1 MPWREH
7 FFRQGSSLPLLSRR
21 KPSGWAKTKN
31 IRKQDLFIIQIYS
44 FMKQVYLSLLL
55 AGLTAA
61 PALGQKTTVNAFPKP
76 LAPVANAGMK
86 APQFHLPSA
95 IDDKKKGITMYA
107 GQRLD
112 QSKHRSWVKWQTGD
126 SFNFTK
132 IYEYIHHDKY
142 NEDQQRGI
150 YMGAYDSSNDTYY
163 AFFNMHYTYGDMP
176 MALAKVDM
184 LTGDTTNVFQ
194 FADLAEPDVEQTAW
208 YNGRYKY
215 AMAYDPVNEVM
226 YALGADYENGD
237 PNLGYTVLYEV
248 NLNAT
253 TLNDLFKKVKDMD
266 GLYWDFCFDTQGNAW
281 FAQKYGGSD
290 GIVKGTNLVKM
301 DGDFNRISEV
311 KMQSEWGED
320 INSIYF
326 STMYF
331 DNSTGDLYYLPCS
344 DYGSTSLYK
353 VNPTTGISQSVAWFN
368 QGNHFTGLYIPYLT
382 ADNGAAPARVSGL
395 DAQADLNGAMKDTI
409 KWVTPSKTWAG
420 DDLANLQSVKI
431 YRKNAGYATT
441 ELTKTADLIANS
453 QLLATVPATEK
464 ETAMSWVD
472 ENPTD
477 GINTYYVLAAND
489 KGNGVIDSIRC
500 YMGIDVPGAVGNIML
515 EKNGTGVNISWDA
528 PEKGANNGYIGTEGL
543 SYKITR
549 LPDSVVVAENVTDTK
564 YTDNTL
570 GEQQSY
576 SYTVQ
581 AVNAKGAGA
590 IATSNPIMAGA
601 ALKTPVSLAFDTQAD
616 ADRWSTNKMNNSIY
630 FSYAGG
636 WSDDYKCMI
645 GYGTSTGTVEG
656 TLISPPLYLEEGK
669 TYRFTTDFQADYFD
683 DAYFDL
689 YVGVGTN
696 SESQDGAT
704 IIASREGEQ
713 YAEQYHREKY
723 EDYFVA
729 PASGTYYYTLRV
741 KTVDKYNIFKL
752 FGLKVDYVAES
763 DMAATSIDGVLEA
776 VAQQANECTVKV
788 RNLGSKDQEN
798 YTVKLLMDNE
808 GKMVEVG
815 SGTGTELLKT
825 GETADVKVS
834 FNPPYD
840 GVWDFYGV
848 VVANGD
854 EVRTND
860 TTAVKTLK
868 VLEAGSQGWTNIVTT
883 GHKED
888 LSSFGLFWNDSENE
902 YSQSVYYPEEIKTIK
917 GGVIKRIGWMYDGAD
932 NLTDRSDPVD
942 VKIYLA
948 HTDKKSFAGEGD
960 LVLPSDRELVVE
972 GQMVFEPGKDHL
984 ISFALD
990 TPFEYN
996 NEQNLAVIC
1005 EKSGTTGYN
1014 MCALWHIYNNDWS
1027 TGYVERTLMN
1037 SGGYWSRPEL
1047 PILFLGIYDPT
1058 GVERVQL
1065 VGADVA
1071 YANGLLAFDQVVNA
1085 EVYTV
1090 GGKLVSSFKGSSAR
1104 LNLAKGMYVVRA
1116 TAADGQVMV
1125 KKINV
1130 K

>member
-1 MPWREH
+1 
-7 FFRQGSSLPLLSRR
+7 
-21 KPSGWAKTKN
+21 
-31 IRKQDLFIIQIYS
+31 
-44 FMKQVYLSLLL
+44 MKQVYLSLLL

-176 MALAKVDM
+176 MALAKVNM

-253 TLNDLFKKVKDMD
+253 TLNDLFSKVKDMD

-301 DGDFNRISEV
+301 DGNFNRISEV

-409 KWVTPSKTWAG
+409 KWVTPSKTWTG

-500 YMGIDVPGAVGNIML
+500 YMGIDVPGAVSNIML
-515 EKNGTGVNISWDA
+515 EKNGTGVDISWTA

-590 IATSNPIMAGA
+590 IATSDPIMAGA
-601 ALKTPVSLAFDTQAD
+601 ALKTPVSLTFDTQTD

-630 FSYAGG
+630 FYYAGG

-645 GYGTSTGTVEG
+645 GYGTTNGTVEG

-669 TYRFTTDFQADYFD
+669 TYRFTTDFQADFFD

-713 YAEQYHREKY
+713 YAEPYHREKY

-752 FGLKVDYVAES
+752 FGLKVDYVAEN

-854 EVRTND
+854 EVRAND

-1005 EKSGTTGYN
+1005 EKSGTTGYK

>member
-1 MPWREH
+1 
-7 FFRQGSSLPLLSRR
+7 
-21 KPSGWAKTKN
+21 
-31 IRKQDLFIIQIYS
+31 
-44 FMKQVYLSLLL
+44 MKQVYLSLLL

-266 GLYWDFCFDTQGNAW
+266 GLYWDFCFDVQGNAW
-281 FAQKYGGSD
+281 FAQKYAGSD

-320 INSIYF
+320 INSINF

-382 ADNGAAPARVSGL
+382 ADNAAAPARVSGL
-395 DAQADLNGAMKDTI
+395 DAQADLNGAMNDTI

-420 DDLANLQSVKI
+420 DDLANLQTVKI

-515 EKNGTGVNISWDA
+515 EKNGTGVDISWTA

-601 ALKTPVSLAFDTQAD
+601 ALKTPVSLAFDTQTD

-630 FSYAGG
+630 FYYAGG

-645 GYGTSTGTVEG
+645 GYGTTTGTVEG

-669 TYRFTTDFQADYFD
+669 TYRFTTDFQADFFD

-713 YAEQYHREKY
+713 YAEPYHREKY

-854 EVRTND
+854 DVRAND

-888 LSSFGLFWNDSENE
+888 LSSFGLFWNDSESE

-932 NLTDRSDPVD
+932 NLTDRSNPVD

>member
-1 MPWREH
+1 
-7 FFRQGSSLPLLSRR
+7 
-21 KPSGWAKTKN
+21 
-31 IRKQDLFIIQIYS
+31 
-44 FMKQVYLSLLL
+44 MKQVYLSLLL

-194 FADLAEPDVEQTAW
+194 FADLAKPDVEQTVW

-253 TLNDLFKKVKDMD
+253 TLNDLFTKVKDMD
-266 GLYWDFCFDTQGNAW
+266 GLYWDFCFDAQGNAW
-281 FAQKYGGSD
+281 FAQKYAGSD

-353 VNPTTGISQSVAWFN
+353 VNPTTGLSQSIAWFN

-431 YRKNAGYATT
+431 YRKNAGFATT

-472 ENPTD
+472 ENPID

-500 YMGIDVPGAVGNIML
+500 YMGIDVPGAVSNIML
-515 EKNGTGVNISWDA
+515 EKNGTGVDISWTA

-549 LPDSVVVAENVTDTK
+549 LPDNVVVAENVTDTK

-576 SYTVQ
+576 SYKIQ

-590 IATSNPIMAGA
+590 IATSDPIMAGS
-601 ALKTPVSLAFDTQAD
+601 ALKTPISLAFDTQTD

-630 FSYAGG
+630 FYYGGG

-645 GYGTSTGTVEG
+645 GYGTSNGTVEG

-704 IIASREGEQ
+704 IIAKREGEQ

-752 FGLKVDYVAES
+752 FGLKVDYVAEN

-815 SGTGTELLKT
+815 TGTGTELLKT

-860 TTAVKTLK
+860 TTAVKTVK

-883 GHKED
+883 GHKEG
-888 LSSFGLFWNDSENE
+888 LSSFGLFWNDSESE

-917 GGVIKRIGWMYDGAD
+917 GGIIKRIGWMYDGAD
-932 NLTDRSDPVD
+932 NLTDRSNPVD

-984 ISFALD
+984 ISFSLD

-1014 MCALWHIYNNDWS
+1014 MCALWHIYNDDWS

>member
-1 MPWREH
+1 
-7 FFRQGSSLPLLSRR
+7 
-21 KPSGWAKTKN
+21 
-31 IRKQDLFIIQIYS
+31 
-44 FMKQVYLSLLL
+44 MKQIYLSLLL

-382 ADNGAAPARVSGL
+382 ADNAAAPARVSGL

-420 DDLANLQSVKI
+420 DDLANLQTVKI

-464 ETAMSWVD
+464 ETAMLWVD

-515 EKNGTGVNISWDA
+515 EKNGTGVDISWTA

-601 ALKTPVSLAFDTQAD
+601 ALKTPVSLAFDTQTD

-630 FSYAGG
+630 FYYAGG

-645 GYGTSTGTVEG
+645 GYGTTTGTVEG

-669 TYRFTTDFQADYFD
+669 TYRFTTDFQADFFD

-713 YAEQYHREKY
+713 YAEPYHREKY

-854 EVRTND
+854 DVRAND

-868 VLEAGSQGWTNIVTT
+868 VLEAGSLGWTNIVTT

-888 LSSFGLFWNDSENE
+888 LSSFGLFWNDSESE

-932 NLTDRSDPVD
+932 NLTDRSNPVD

-1014 MCALWHIYNNDWS
+1014 MCTLWHIYNNDWS

>member
-1 MPWREH
+1 
-7 FFRQGSSLPLLSRR
+7 
-21 KPSGWAKTKN
+21 
-31 IRKQDLFIIQIYS
+31 
-44 FMKQVYLSLLL
+44 MKQVYLSLLL

-266 GLYWDFCFDTQGNAW
+266 GLYWDFCFDVQGNAW
-281 FAQKYGGSD
+281 FAQKYAGSD

-382 ADNGAAPARVSGL
+382 ADNAAAPARVSGL
-395 DAQADLNGAMKDTI
+395 DAQADLNGAMNDTI

-420 DDLANLQSVKI
+420 DDLANLQTVKI

-515 EKNGTGVNISWDA
+515 EKNGTGVDISWTA

-601 ALKTPVSLAFDTQAD
+601 ALKTPVSLAFDTQTD

-630 FSYAGG
+630 FYYAGG

-645 GYGTSTGTVEG
+645 GYGTTTGTVEG

-669 TYRFTTDFQADYFD
+669 TYRFTTDFQADFFD

-713 YAEQYHREKY
+713 YAEPYHREKY

-752 FGLKVDYVAES
+752 FGLKVDYVAEN

-854 EVRTND
+854 EVRAND

-888 LSSFGLFWNDSENE
+888 LSSFGLFWNDSESE

>member
-1 MPWREH
+1 
-7 FFRQGSSLPLLSRR
+7 
-21 KPSGWAKTKN
+21 
-31 IRKQDLFIIQIYS
+31 
-44 FMKQVYLSLLL
+44 MKQVYLSLLL

-253 TLNDLFKKVKDMD
+253 TLNDLFSKVKDMD
-266 GLYWDFCFDTQGNAW
+266 GLYWDFCFDAQGNAW

-301 DGDFNRISEV
+301 DGNFNRISEV

-353 VNPTTGISQSVAWFN
+353 VNPTTGISQIVAWFN
-368 QGNHFTGLYIPYLT
+368 QRNHFTGLYIPYLT

-549 LPDSVVVAENVTDTK
+549 LPDSVVVVENVTDTK

-636 WSDDYKCMI
+636 WSDDFKCMI

-656 TLISPPLYLEEGK
+656 TLISPQLYLEEGK

-854 EVRTND
+854 EVRAND

-883 GHKED
+883 GHKEG
-888 LSSFGLFWNDSENE
+888 LSSFGLFWNDSESE

-932 NLTDRSDPVD
+932 NLTDRSNPVD

-948 HTDKKSFAGEGD
+948 HTDKKSFAGAASV
-960 LVLPSDRELVVE
+960 VLPSDRELVVE

-1005 EKSGTTGYN
+1005 EKSGTTGYY

>member
-1 MPWREH
+1 
-7 FFRQGSSLPLLSRR
+7 
-21 KPSGWAKTKN
+21 
-31 IRKQDLFIIQIYS
+31 
-44 FMKQVYLSLLL
+44 MKQVYLSLLL

-150 YMGAYDSSNDTYY
+150 YMGAYDSSDDTYY

-266 GLYWDFCFDTQGNAW
+266 GLYWDFCFDAQGNAW
-281 FAQKYGGSD
+281 FAQKYAGSD

-353 VNPTTGISQSVAWFN
+353 VNPTTGLSQSIAWFN

-420 DDLANLQSVKI
+420 DDLANLQTVKI

-472 ENPTD
+472 ENPID

-500 YMGIDVPGAVGNIML
+500 YMGIDVPGAVSNIML
-515 EKNGTGVNISWDA
+515 EKNGTGVDISWTA

-549 LPDSVVVAENVTDTK
+549 LPDNVVVAENVTDTK

-576 SYTVQ
+576 SYTIQ

-590 IATSNPIMAGA
+590 IATSDPIMAGS
-601 ALKTPVSLAFDTQAD
+601 ALKTPISLAFDTQTD

-630 FSYAGG
+630 FYYAGG

-854 EVRTND
+854 EVRAND

-888 LSSFGLFWNDSENE
+888 LSSFGLFWNDSESE

-932 NLTDRSDPVD
+932 NLTDRSNPVD

>member
-1 MPWREH
+1 
-7 FFRQGSSLPLLSRR
+7 
-21 KPSGWAKTKN
+21 
-31 IRKQDLFIIQIYS
+31 
-44 FMKQVYLSLLL
+44 MKQVYLSLLL

-86 APQFHLPSA
+86 APRFHLPSA

-163 AFFNMHYTYGDMP
+163 AFFNMHYTFGDMP

-382 ADNGAAPARVSGL
+382 ADNAAAPARVSGL

-515 EKNGTGVNISWDA
+515 EKNGTGVDISWTA

-601 ALKTPVSLAFDTQAD
+601 ALKTPVSLAFDTQTD
-616 ADRWSTNKMNNSIY
+616 ADRWSTNKMNNSIDFY
-630 FSYAGG
+630 YAGG
-636 WSDDYKCMI
+636 WIDDYKCMI
-645 GYGTSTGTVEG
+645 GYGTTTGTVEG

-669 TYRFTTDFQADYFD
+669 TYRFTTDFQADFFD

-713 YAEQYHREKY
+713 YAEPYHREKY

-763 DMAATSIDGVLEA
+763 DMVATSIDGVLEA

-854 EVRTND
+854 DVRAND

-888 LSSFGLFWNDSENE
+888 LSSFGLFWNDSESE

-932 NLTDRSDPVD
+932 NLTDRSNPVD

-1014 MCALWHIYNNDWS
+1014 MCTLWHIYNNDWS

>member
-1 MPWREH
+1 
-7 FFRQGSSLPLLSRR
+7 
-21 KPSGWAKTKN
+21 
-31 IRKQDLFIIQIYS
+31 
-44 FMKQVYLSLLL
+44 MKQVSLSLLL

-281 FAQKYGGSD
+281 FAQKYAGSD

-472 ENPTD
+472 ENPID

-500 YMGIDVPGAVGNIML
+500 YMGIDVPGAVSNIML
-515 EKNGTGVNISWDA
+515 EKNGTGVDISWTA

-549 LPDSVVVAENVTDTK
+549 LPDNVVVAENVTDTK

-576 SYTVQ
+576 SYTIQ

-590 IATSNPIMAGA
+590 IATSDPIMAGS
-601 ALKTPVSLAFDTQAD
+601 ALKTPISLAFDTQTD

-630 FSYAGG
+630 FYYAGG

-645 GYGTSTGTVEG
+645 GYGTSNGTVEG

-669 TYRFTTDFQADYFD
+669 TYRFTTDFQADFFD

-713 YAEQYHREKY
+713 YAEPYHREKY

-752 FGLKVDYVAES
+752 FGLKVDYVAEN

-854 EVRTND
+854 EVRAND

-888 LSSFGLFWNDSENE
+888 LSSFGLFWNDSESE

-932 NLTDRSDPVD
+932 NLTDRSNPVD

-948 HTDKKSFAGEGD
+948 HTDKKSFAGEGE

-984 ISFALD
+984 ISFSLD

>member
-1 MPWREH
+1 
-7 FFRQGSSLPLLSRR
+7 
-21 KPSGWAKTKN
+21 
-31 IRKQDLFIIQIYS
+31 
-44 FMKQVYLSLLL
+44 MKQVYLSLLL

-150 YMGAYDSSNDTYY
+150 YMGAYDSSDDTYY

-253 TLNDLFKKVKDMD
+253 TLNDLFSKVKDMD
-266 GLYWDFCFDTQGNAW
+266 GLYWDFCFDAQGNAW

-301 DGDFNRISEV
+301 DGNFNRISEV

-453 QLLATVPATEK
+453 QLLAAVPATEK

-472 ENPTD
+472 ENPID

-500 YMGIDVPGAVGNIML
+500 YMGIDVPGAVSNIML
-515 EKNGTGVNISWDA
+515 EKNGTGVDISWTA

-549 LPDSVVVAENVTDTK
+549 LPDNVVVAENVTDTK

-576 SYTVQ
+576 SYTIQ

-590 IATSNPIMAGA
+590 IATSDPIMAGS
-601 ALKTPVSLAFDTQAD
+601 ALKTPISLAFDTQTD
-616 ADRWSTNKMNNSIY
+616 ADRWSTNKMSNSIY
-630 FSYAGG
+630 FYYAGG

-645 GYGTSTGTVEG
+645 GYGTSNGTVEG

-669 TYRFTTDFQADYFD
+669 TYRFTTDFQADFFE

-704 IIASREGEQ
+704 IIAKREGEQ

-788 RNLGSKDQEN
+788 RNLGSKNQEN

-815 SGTGTELLKT
+815 TGTGTELLKT

-860 TTAVKTLK
+860 TTAVKTVK

-888 LSSFGLFWNDSENE
+888 LSSFGLFWNDSESE

-917 GGVIKRIGWMYDGAD
+917 GGIIKRIGWMYDGAD
-932 NLTDRSDPVD
+932 NLTDRSNPVD
-942 VKIYLA
+942 VKIHLA

-984 ISFALD
+984 ISFSLD

-1037 SGGYWSRPEL
+1037 SGGYWSRSEL

-1065 VGADVA
+1065 VGADAA

>member
-1 MPWREH
+1 
-7 FFRQGSSLPLLSRR
+7 
-21 KPSGWAKTKN
+21 
-31 IRKQDLFIIQIYS
+31 
-44 FMKQVYLSLLL
+44 MKQVYLSLLL

-150 YMGAYDSSNDTYY
+150 YMGAYDSSDDTYY

-253 TLNDLFKKVKDMD
+253 TLNDLFTKVMDMD
-266 GLYWDFCFDTQGNAW
+266 GLYWDFCFDAQGNAW
-281 FAQKYGGSD
+281 FAQKYAGSD

-353 VNPTTGISQSVAWFN
+353 VNPTTGLSQSIAWFN

-420 DDLANLQSVKI
+420 DDLANLQTVKI

-472 ENPTD
+472 ENPID

-500 YMGIDVPGAVGNIML
+500 YMGIDVPGAVSNIML
-515 EKNGTGVNISWDA
+515 EKNGTGVNISWTA

-549 LPDSVVVAENVTDTK
+549 LPDNVVVAENVTDTK

-576 SYTVQ
+576 SYKIQ

-590 IATSNPIMAGA
+590 IATSDPIMAGS
-601 ALKTPVSLAFDTQAD
+601 ALKTPISLAFDTQTD

-630 FSYAGG
+630 FYYGGG

-645 GYGTSTGTVEG
+645 GYGTSNGTVEG

-704 IIASREGEQ
+704 IIAKREGEQ

-752 FGLKVDYVAES
+752 FGLKVDYVAEN

-815 SGTGTELLKT
+815 SGTGTELLKI

-860 TTAVKTLK
+860 TTAVKTVK

-883 GHKED
+883 GHKEG
-888 LSSFGLFWNDSENE
+888 LSSFGLFWNDSESE

-932 NLTDRSDPVD
+932 NLTDRSNPVD

-984 ISFALD
+984 ISFSLD

>member
-1 MPWREH
+1 
-7 FFRQGSSLPLLSRR
+7 
-21 KPSGWAKTKN
+21 
-31 IRKQDLFIIQIYS
+31 
-44 FMKQVYLSLLL
+44 MKQVYLSLLL

-194 FADLAEPDVEQTAW
+194 FADLAAPDVEQTAW

-266 GLYWDFCFDTQGNAW
+266 GLYWDFCFDVQGNAW
-281 FAQKYGGSD
+281 FAQKYAGSD

-515 EKNGTGVNISWDA
+515 EKNGTGVDISWTA

-570 GEQQSY
+570 GEQHSY

-601 ALKTPVSLAFDTQAD
+601 ALKTPVSLAFDTQTD
-616 ADRWSTNKMNNSIY
+616 ADLWSTNKMNNSIY
-630 FSYAGG
+630 FYYAGG

-645 GYGTSTGTVEG
+645 GYGTTTGTVEG

-669 TYRFTTDFQADYFD
+669 TYRFTTDFQADFFD

-713 YAEQYHREKY
+713 YAEPYHREKY

-854 EVRTND
+854 DVRAND

-888 LSSFGLFWNDSENE
+888 LSSFGLFWNDSESE

-932 NLTDRSDPVD
+932 NLTDRSNPVD

-948 HTDKKSFAGEGD
+948 HTDKKSFAGVGD

-1014 MCALWHIYNNDWS
+1014 MCTLWHIYNNDWS

>member
-1 MPWREH
+1 
-7 FFRQGSSLPLLSRR
+7 
-21 KPSGWAKTKN
+21 
-31 IRKQDLFIIQIYS
+31 
-44 FMKQVYLSLLL
+44 MKQVYLSLLL

-194 FADLAEPDVEQTAW
+194 FADLAEPDVEQTDW

-253 TLNDLFKKVKDMD
+253 TLNDLFSKVKDMD
-266 GLYWDFCFDTQGNAW
+266 GLYWDFCFDAQGNAW

-301 DGDFNRISEV
+301 DGEFNRISEV

-420 DDLANLQSVKI
+420 DDLANLQTVKI

-636 WSDDYKCMI
+636 WIDDYKCMI

-854 EVRTND
+854 EVRAND

-888 LSSFGLFWNDSENE
+888 LSSFGLFWNDSESE

-932 NLTDRSDPVD
+932 NLTDRSNPVD

-1027 TGYVERTLMN
+1027 TGYVERTLMK

>member
-1 MPWREH
+1 
-7 FFRQGSSLPLLSRR
+7 
-21 KPSGWAKTKN
+21 
-31 IRKQDLFIIQIYS
+31 
-44 FMKQVYLSLLL
+44 MKQVYLSLLL

-215 AMAYDPVNEVM
+215 AMAYDPVNDAM

-253 TLNDLFKKVKDMD
+253 TLNDLFTKVMDMD
-266 GLYWDFCFDTQGNAW
+266 GLYWDFCFDAQGNAW
-281 FAQKYGGSD
+281 FAQKYAGSD

-420 DDLANLQSVKI
+420 DDLANLQTVKI

-472 ENPTD
+472 ENPID

-500 YMGIDVPGAVGNIML
+500 YMGIDVPGAVSNIML
-515 EKNGTGVNISWDA
+515 EKNGTGVDISWTA

-549 LPDSVVVAENVTDTK
+549 LPDNVVVAENVTDTK

-576 SYTVQ
+576 SYTIQ

-590 IATSNPIMAGA
+590 IATSDPIMAGS
-601 ALKTPVSLAFDTQAD
+601 ALKTPISLAFDTQTD
-616 ADRWSTNKMNNSIY
+616 ADRWSTNKMSNSIY
-630 FSYAGG
+630 FYYAGG

-645 GYGTSTGTVEG
+645 GYGTSNGTVEG

-669 TYRFTTDFQADYFD
+669 TYRFTTDFQADFFE

-704 IIASREGEQ
+704 IIAKREGEQ

-788 RNLGSKDQEN
+788 RNLGSKNQEN

-815 SGTGTELLKT
+815 TGTGTELLKT

-860 TTAVKTLK
+860 TTAVKTVK

-888 LSSFGLFWNDSENE
+888 LSSFGLFWNDSESE

-932 NLTDRSDPVD
+932 NLTDRSNPVD

-984 ISFALD
+984 ISFSLD

>member
-1 MPWREH
+1 
-7 FFRQGSSLPLLSRR
+7 
-21 KPSGWAKTKN
+21 
-31 IRKQDLFIIQIYS
+31 
-44 FMKQVYLSLLL
+44 MKQVYLSLLL

-86 APQFHLPSA
+86 APQFHLLSA

-215 AMAYDPVNEVM
+215 AMAYDPVNDAM

-253 TLNDLFKKVKDMD
+253 TLNDLFTKVKDMD
-266 GLYWDFCFDTQGNAW
+266 GLYWDFCFDAQGYAW
-281 FAQKYGGSD
+281 FAQKYAGSD

-301 DGDFNRISEV
+301 DGNFNRISEV

-353 VNPTTGISQSVAWFN
+353 VNPTTGLSQSIAWFN

-420 DDLANLQSVKI
+420 DDLANLQTVKI

-500 YMGIDVPGAVGNIML
+500 YMGIDVPGAVSNIML

-590 IATSNPIMAGA
+590 IATSNPIMAGS
-601 ALKTPVSLAFDTQAD
+601 ALKTPISLAFDTQAD

-704 IIASREGEQ
+704 IIAKREGEQ

-752 FGLKVDYVAES
+752 FGLKVDYVAEN

-815 SGTGTELLKT
+815 TGTGTELLKT

-854 EVRTND
+854 EVRAND
-860 TTAVKTLK
+860 TTAVKTVK

-883 GHKED
+883 GHKEG
-888 LSSFGLFWNDSENE
+888 LSSFGLFWNDSESE

-917 GGVIKRIGWMYDGAD
+917 GGIIKRIGWMYDGAD
-932 NLTDRSDPVD
+932 NLTDRSNPVD

-984 ISFALD
+984 VSFSLD

-996 NEQNLAVIC
+996 NEHNLAVIC

-1014 MCALWHIYNNDWS
+1014 MCALWHIYNDDWS

>member
-1 MPWREH
+1 
-7 FFRQGSSLPLLSRR
+7 
-21 KPSGWAKTKN
+21 
-31 IRKQDLFIIQIYS
+31 
-44 FMKQVYLSLLL
+44 MKQVYLSLLL

-126 SFNFTK
+126 SSYFTK

-311 KMQSEWGED
+311 KMQSESD

-353 VNPTTGISQSVAWFN
+353 VNPTTGISQRVAWFN

-420 DDLANLQSVKI
+420 DDLANLQTVKI

-515 EKNGTGVNISWDA
+515 EKNGTGVDISWTA

-601 ALKTPVSLAFDTQAD
+601 VLKTPVSLAFDTQTD
-616 ADRWSTNKMNNSIY
+616 ADRWSTNKVNNSIY
-630 FSYAGG
+630 FNYAGG

-645 GYGTSTGTVEG
+645 GYGTTTGTVEG

-669 TYRFTTDFQADYFD
+669 TYRFTTDFQADFFD

-713 YAEQYHREKY
+713 YAEPYHREKY

-729 PASGTYYYTLRV
+729 PSSGTYYYTLRV

-854 EVRTND
+854 DVRAND

-888 LSSFGLFWNDSENE
+888 LSSFGLFWNDSESE

-932 NLTDRSDPVD
+932 NLTDRSNPVD

-1014 MCALWHIYNNDWS
+1014 MCTLWHIYNNDWS

>member
-1 MPWREH
+1 
-7 FFRQGSSLPLLSRR
+7 
-21 KPSGWAKTKN
+21 
-31 IRKQDLFIIQIYS
+31 
-44 FMKQVYLSLLL
+44 MKQVYLSLLL

-150 YMGAYDSSNDTYY
+150 YMGAYDSSDDTYY

-253 TLNDLFKKVKDMD
+253 TLNDLFTKVMDMD
-266 GLYWDFCFDTQGNAW
+266 GLYWDFCFDAQGNAW
-281 FAQKYGGSD
+281 FAQKYAGSD

-353 VNPTTGISQSVAWFN
+353 VNPTTGLSQSIAWFN

-420 DDLANLQSVKI
+420 DDLANLQTVKI

-472 ENPTD
+472 ENPID

-500 YMGIDVPGAVGNIML
+500 YMGIDVPGAVSNIML
-515 EKNGTGVNISWDA
+515 EKNGTGVNISWTA

-549 LPDSVVVAENVTDTK
+549 LPDNVVVAENVTDTK

-576 SYTVQ
+576 SYKIQ

-590 IATSNPIMAGA
+590 IATSDPIMAGS
-601 ALKTPVSLAFDTQAD
+601 ALKTPISLAFDTQTD

-630 FSYAGG
+630 FYYGGG

-645 GYGTSTGTVEG
+645 GYGTSNGTVEG

-704 IIASREGEQ
+704 IIAKREGEQ

-752 FGLKVDYVAES
+752 FGLKVDYVAEN

-815 SGTGTELLKT
+815 SGTGTELLKI

-860 TTAVKTLK
+860 TTAVKTVK

-883 GHKED
+883 GHKEG
-888 LSSFGLFWNDSENE
+888 LSSFGLFWNDSESE

-932 NLTDRSDPVD
+932 NLTDRSNPVD

-984 ISFALD
+984 ISFSLD

-1014 MCALWHIYNNDWS
+1014 MCALWHIYNDDWS

>member
-1 MPWREH
+1 
-7 FFRQGSSLPLLSRR
+7 
-21 KPSGWAKTKN
+21 
-31 IRKQDLFIIQIYS
+31 
-44 FMKQVYLSLLL
+44 MKQVSLSLLL

-281 FAQKYGGSD
+281 FAQKYAGSD

-472 ENPTD
+472 ENPID

-500 YMGIDVPGAVGNIML
+500 YMGIDVPGAVSNIML
-515 EKNGTGVNISWDA
+515 EKNGTGVDISWTA

-549 LPDSVVVAENVTDTK
+549 LPDNVVVAENVTDTK

-576 SYTVQ
+576 SYTIQ

-590 IATSNPIMAGA
+590 IATSDPIMAGS
-601 ALKTPVSLAFDTQAD
+601 ALKTPISLAFDTQTD

-630 FSYAGG
+630 FYYAGG

-645 GYGTSTGTVEG
+645 GYGTSNGTVEG

-669 TYRFTTDFQADYFD
+669 TYRFTTDFQADFFD

-713 YAEQYHREKY
+713 YAEPYHREKY

-752 FGLKVDYVAES
+752 FGLKVDYVAEN

-854 EVRTND
+854 EVRAND

-888 LSSFGLFWNDSENE
+888 LSSFGLFWNDSESE

-932 NLTDRSDPVD
+932 NLTDRSNPVD

-984 ISFALD
+984 ISFSLD

>member
-1 MPWREH
+1 
-7 FFRQGSSLPLLSRR
+7 
-21 KPSGWAKTKN
+21 
-31 IRKQDLFIIQIYS
+31 
-44 FMKQVYLSLLL
+44 MKQVYLSLLL

-266 GLYWDFCFDTQGNAW
+266 GLYWDFCFDAQGNAW
-281 FAQKYGGSD
+281 FAQKYAGSD

-353 VNPTTGISQSVAWFN
+353 VNPTTGLSQSIAWFN

-472 ENPTD
+472 ENPID

-500 YMGIDVPGAVGNIML
+500 YMGIDVPGAVSNIML
-515 EKNGTGVNISWDA
+515 EKNGTGVDISWTA

-549 LPDSVVVAENVTDTK
+549 LPDNVVVAENVTDTK

-576 SYTVQ
+576 SYTIQ

-590 IATSNPIMAGA
+590 IATSDPIMAGS
-601 ALKTPVSLAFDTQAD
+601 ALKTPISLAFDTQTD

-630 FSYAGG
+630 FYYAGG

-645 GYGTSTGTVEG
+645 GYGTSNGTVEG

-669 TYRFTTDFQADYFD
+669 TYRFTTDFQADFFD

-713 YAEQYHREKY
+713 YAEPYHREKY

-888 LSSFGLFWNDSENE
+888 LSSFGLFWNDSESE

-932 NLTDRSDPVD
+932 NLTDRSNPVD

>member
-1 MPWREH
+1 
-7 FFRQGSSLPLLSRR
+7 
-21 KPSGWAKTKN
+21 
-31 IRKQDLFIIQIYS
+31 
-44 FMKQVYLSLLL
+44 MKQVYLSLLL

-253 TLNDLFKKVKDMD
+253 TLNDLFSKVKDMD
-266 GLYWDFCFDTQGNAW
+266 GLYWDFCFDAQGNAW

-301 DGDFNRISEV
+301 DGNFNRISEV
-311 KMQSEWGED
+311 KMQSEWRED

-353 VNPTTGISQSVAWFN
+353 VNPTTGISQSVAWFY

-420 DDLANLQSVKI
+420 DDLANLQTVKI

-636 WSDDYKCMI
+636 SSDDYKCMI

-854 EVRTND
+854 EVRAND

-888 LSSFGLFWNDSENE
+888 LSSFGLFWNDSESE

-932 NLTDRSDPVD
+932 NLTDRSNPVD

-948 HTDKKSFAGEGD
+948 HTDKKSFAGGGD

>member
-1 MPWREH
+1 
-7 FFRQGSSLPLLSRR
+7 
-21 KPSGWAKTKN
+21 
-31 IRKQDLFIIQIYS
+31 
-44 FMKQVYLSLLL
+44 MKQVYLSLLL

-86 APQFHLPSA
+86 APQLHLPSA
-95 IDDKKKGITMYA
+95 IDDKQKGITMYA

-150 YMGAYDSSNDTYY
+150 YMGAYDSSDDTYY

-266 GLYWDFCFDTQGNAW
+266 GLYWDFCFDAQGNAW
-281 FAQKYGGSD
+281 FAQKYAGSD

-353 VNPTTGISQSVAWFN
+353 VNPTTGLSQSVAWFN

-472 ENPTD
+472 EKPID

-500 YMGIDVPGAVGNIML
+500 YMGIDVPGAVSNIML
-515 EKNGTGVNISWDA
+515 EKNGTGVDISWTA

-549 LPDSVVVAENVTDTK
+549 LPDNVVVAENVTDTK

-576 SYTVQ
+576 SYTIQ

-590 IATSNPIMAGA
+590 IATSDPIMAGS
-601 ALKTPVSLAFDTQAD
+601 ALKTPISLAFDTQTD

-630 FSYAGG
+630 FYYAGG

-645 GYGTSTGTVEG
+645 GYGTSNGTVEG

-669 TYRFTTDFQADYFD
+669 TYRFTTDFQADFFD

-704 IIASREGEQ
+704 IIAKREGEQ
-713 YAEQYHREKY
+713 YAEPYHREQY

-752 FGLKVDYVAES
+752 FGLKVDYVAEN

-888 LSSFGLFWNDSENE
+888 LSSFGLFWNDSESE

-917 GGVIKRIGWMYDGAD
+917 GGIIKRIGWMYDGAD
-932 NLTDRSDPVD
+932 NLTDRSNPVD

-984 ISFALD
+984 ISFSLD

>member
-1 MPWREH
+1 
-7 FFRQGSSLPLLSRR
+7 
-21 KPSGWAKTKN
+21 
-31 IRKQDLFIIQIYS
+31 
-44 FMKQVYLSLLL
+44 MKQVYLSLLL

-126 SFNFTK
+126 SFNFAK

-194 FADLAEPDVEQTAW
+194 FADLAKPDVEQTAW

-237 PNLGYTVLYEV
+237 PNLGYTVLYTV

-253 TLNDLFKKVKDMD
+253 TLNDLFTKVKDMD
-266 GLYWDFCFDTQGNAW
+266 GLYWDFCFDVQGNAW

-420 DDLANLQSVKI
+420 DDLANLQTVKI

-441 ELTKTADLIANS
+441 ELTKTADLVANS

-515 EKNGTGVNISWDA
+515 EKNGTGVDISWTA
-528 PEKGANNGYIGTEGL
+528 PEKGANNGYIGTEVL

-549 LPDSVVVAENVTDTK
+549 LPDNVVVAENVTDTK

-630 FSYAGG
+630 FYYAGG

-854 EVRTND
+854 EVRAND

-888 LSSFGLFWNDSENE
+888 LSSFGLFWNDSESE

-932 NLTDRSDPVD
+932 NLTDRSNPVD

>member
-1 MPWREH
+1 
-7 FFRQGSSLPLLSRR
+7 
-21 KPSGWAKTKN
+21 
-31 IRKQDLFIIQIYS
+31 
-44 FMKQVYLSLLL
+44 MKQVYLSLLL

-150 YMGAYDSSNDTYY
+150 YMGAYDSSDDTYY

-266 GLYWDFCFDTQGNAW
+266 GLYWDFCFDAQGNAW
-281 FAQKYGGSD
+281 FAQKYAGSD

-353 VNPTTGISQSVAWFN
+353 VNPTTGLSQSIAWFN

-472 ENPTD
+472 ENPID

-500 YMGIDVPGAVGNIML
+500 YMGIDVPGAVSNIML
-515 EKNGTGVNISWDA
+515 EKNGTGVNISWTA

-549 LPDSVVVAENVTDTK
+549 LPDNVVVAENVTDTK

-576 SYTVQ
+576 SYTIQ

-590 IATSNPIMAGA
+590 IATSDPIMAGS
-601 ALKTPVSLAFDTQAD
+601 ALKTPISLAFDTQTD
-616 ADRWSTNKMNNSIY
+616 ADRWSTNKMSNSIY
-630 FSYAGG
+630 FYYAGG

-645 GYGTSTGTVEG
+645 GYGTSNGTVEG

-669 TYRFTTDFQADYFD
+669 TYRFTTDFQADFFE

-704 IIASREGEQ
+704 IIAKREGEQ

-788 RNLGSKDQEN
+788 RNLGSKNQEN

-815 SGTGTELLKT
+815 TGTGTELLKT

-860 TTAVKTLK
+860 TTAVKTVK

-888 LSSFGLFWNDSENE
+888 LSSFGLFWNDSESE

-917 GGVIKRIGWMYDGAD
+917 GGIIKRIGWMYDGAD
-932 NLTDRSDPVD
+932 NLTDRSNPVD

-984 ISFALD
+984 ISFSLD

>member
-1 MPWREH
+1 
-7 FFRQGSSLPLLSRR
+7 
-21 KPSGWAKTKN
+21 
-31 IRKQDLFIIQIYS
+31 
-44 FMKQVYLSLLL
+44 MKQVYLSLLL

-266 GLYWDFCFDTQGNAW
+266 GLYWDFCFDVQGNAW
-281 FAQKYGGSD
+281 FAQKYAGSD

-515 EKNGTGVNISWDA
+515 EKNGTGVDISWTA

-549 LPDSVVVAENVTDTK
+549 LPDNVVVAENVTDTK

-601 ALKTPVSLAFDTQAD
+601 ALKTPVSLAFDTQTD

-630 FSYAGG
+630 FYYAGG

-645 GYGTSTGTVEG
+645 GYGTTTGTVEG

-669 TYRFTTDFQADYFD
+669 TYRFTTDFQADFFD

-713 YAEQYHREKY
+713 YAEPYHREKY

-854 EVRTND
+854 DVRTND

-888 LSSFGLFWNDSENE
+888 LSSFGLFWNDSESE

-932 NLTDRSDPVD
+932 NLTDRSNPVD

-948 HTDKKSFAGEGD
+948 HTDKKSFAGVGD

-1005 EKSGTTGYN
+1005 EKSGTTGYK

>member
-1 MPWREH
+1 
-7 FFRQGSSLPLLSRR
+7 
-21 KPSGWAKTKN
+21 
-31 IRKQDLFIIQIYS
+31 
-44 FMKQVYLSLLL
+44 MKQVYLSLLL

-353 VNPTTGISQSVAWFN
+353 INPTTGLSQSIAWFN

-472 ENPTD
+472 ENPID

-500 YMGIDVPGAVGNIML
+500 YMGIDVPGAVSNIML
-515 EKNGTGVNISWDA
+515 EKNGTGVDISWTA

-549 LPDSVVVAENVTDTK
+549 LPDNVVVAENVTDTK

-576 SYTVQ
+576 SYTIQ

-590 IATSNPIMAGA
+590 IATSDPIMAGS
-601 ALKTPVSLAFDTQAD
+601 ALKTPISLAFDTQTD
-616 ADRWSTNKMNNSIY
+616 ADRWSTNKMSNSIY
-630 FSYAGG
+630 FYYAGG

-645 GYGTSTGTVEG
+645 GYGTSNGTVEG

-669 TYRFTTDFQADYFD
+669 TYRFTTDFQADFFE

-696 SESQDGAT
+696 GESQDGAT

-854 EVRTND
+854 EVRAND
-860 TTAVKTLK
+860 TTAVKTVK

-888 LSSFGLFWNDSENE
+888 LSSFGLFWNDSESE

-932 NLTDRSDPVD
+932 NLTDRSNPVD

-984 ISFALD
+984 ISFSLD

>member
-1 MPWREH
+1 
-7 FFRQGSSLPLLSRR
+7 
-21 KPSGWAKTKN
+21 
-31 IRKQDLFIIQIYS
+31 
-44 FMKQVYLSLLL
+44 MKQIYLSLLL

-163 AFFNMHYTYGDMP
+163 AFFNMHYTFGDMP
-176 MALAKVDM
+176 MALAKVNM

-420 DDLANLQSVKI
+420 DDLANLQTVKI

-472 ENPTD
+472 ENPID

-590 IATSNPIMAGA
+590 IATSNPIMAGS
-601 ALKTPVSLAFDTQAD
+601 ALKTPVSLAFDTQTD

-630 FSYAGG
+630 FYYAGG

-645 GYGTSTGTVEG
+645 GYGTTTGTVEG

-669 TYRFTTDFQADYFD
+669 TYRFTTDFQADFFD

-854 EVRTND
+854 EVRAND

-888 LSSFGLFWNDSENE
+888 LSSFGLFWNDSESE

-932 NLTDRSDPVD
+932 NLTDRSNPVD

>member
-1 MPWREH
+1 
-7 FFRQGSSLPLLSRR
+7 
-21 KPSGWAKTKN
+21 
-31 IRKQDLFIIQIYS
+31 
-44 FMKQVYLSLLL
+44 MKQVYLSLLL

-266 GLYWDFCFDTQGNAW
+266 GLYWDFCFDVQGNAW

-515 EKNGTGVNISWDA
+515 EKNGTGVDISWTA

-549 LPDSVVVAENVTDTK
+549 LPDNVVVAENVTDTK

-576 SYTVQ
+576 SYTIQ

-590 IATSNPIMAGA
+590 IATSDPVMAGS
-601 ALKTPVSLAFDTQAD
+601 ALKTPISLAFDTQTD
-616 ADRWSTNKMNNSIY
+616 ADRWSTNKMSNSIY
-630 FSYAGG
+630 FYYAGG

-645 GYGTSTGTVEG
+645 GYGTSNGTVEG

-669 TYRFTTDFQADYFD
+669 TYRFTTDFQADFFD

-704 IIASREGEQ
+704 IIAKREGEQ
-713 YAEQYHREKY
+713 YAELYHREKY

-888 LSSFGLFWNDSENE
+888 LSSFGLFWNDSESE

-932 NLTDRSDPVD
+932 NLTDRSNPVD

>member
-1 MPWREH
+1 
-7 FFRQGSSLPLLSRR
+7 
-21 KPSGWAKTKN
+21 
-31 IRKQDLFIIQIYS
+31 
-44 FMKQVYLSLLL
+44 MKQIYLSLLL

-163 AFFNMHYTYGDMP
+163 AFFNMHYTFGDMP

-854 EVRTND
+854 EVRAND

-888 LSSFGLFWNDSENE
+888 LSSFGLFWNDSESE

-948 HTDKKSFAGEGD
+948 HTDKKSFAGVGD

>member
-1 MPWREH
+1 
-7 FFRQGSSLPLLSRR
+7 
-21 KPSGWAKTKN
+21 
-31 IRKQDLFIIQIYS
+31 
-44 FMKQVYLSLLL
+44 MKQIYLSLLL

-86 APQFHLPSA
+86 APQLHLPSA
-95 IDDKKKGITMYA
+95 IDDKTKGITMYA

-237 PNLGYTVLYEV
+237 PKLGYTVLYEV

-266 GLYWDFCFDTQGNAW
+266 GLYWDFCFDVQGNAW
-281 FAQKYGGSD
+281 FAQKYAGSD

-431 YRKNAGYATT
+431 YRKNAGYVTT

-630 FSYAGG
+630 FYYAGG

-854 EVRTND
+854 EVRAND

-888 LSSFGLFWNDSENE
+888 LSSFGLFWNDSESE
-902 YSQSVYYPEEIKTIK
+902 YSQSVYYPAEIKTIK

>member
-1 MPWREH
+1 
-7 FFRQGSSLPLLSRR
+7 
-21 KPSGWAKTKN
+21 
-31 IRKQDLFIIQIYS
+31 
-44 FMKQVYLSLLL
+44 MKQVYLSLLL

-266 GLYWDFCFDTQGNAW
+266 GLYWDFCFDVQGNAW

-420 DDLANLQSVKI
+420 DDLANLQTVKI

-500 YMGIDVPGAVGNIML
+500 YMGIDVPGAVSNIML

-815 SGTGTELLKT
+815 SGTGTELLWT

-854 EVRTND
+854 EVRAND

-888 LSSFGLFWNDSENE
+888 LSSFGLFWNDSESE

>member
-1 MPWREH
+1 
-7 FFRQGSSLPLLSRR
+7 
-21 KPSGWAKTKN
+21 
-31 IRKQDLFIIQIYS
+31 
-44 FMKQVYLSLLL
+44 MKQVYLSLLL

-215 AMAYDPVNEVM
+215 AMAYDPVNEMM

-266 GLYWDFCFDTQGNAW
+266 GLYWDFCFDVQGNAW
-281 FAQKYGGSD
+281 FAQKYAGSD

-500 YMGIDVPGAVGNIML
+500 YMGVDVPGAVGNIML
-515 EKNGTGVNISWDA
+515 EKNGTGVDISWTA

-590 IATSNPIMAGA
+590 IATSNPIMAGS
-601 ALKTPVSLAFDTQAD
+601 ALKTPVSLAFDTQTD

-630 FSYAGG
+630 FYYAGG

-645 GYGTSTGTVEG
+645 GYGTTTGTVEG

-669 TYRFTTDFQADYFD
+669 TYRFTTDFQADFFD

-713 YAEQYHREKY
+713 YAEPYHREKY

-854 EVRTND
+854 DVRAND

-888 LSSFGLFWNDSENE
+888 LSSFGLFWNDSESE

-932 NLTDRSDPVD
+932 NLTDRSNPVD

>member
-1 MPWREH
+1 
-7 FFRQGSSLPLLSRR
+7 
-21 KPSGWAKTKN
+21 
-31 IRKQDLFIIQIYS
+31 
-44 FMKQVYLSLLL
+44 MKQVYLSLLL

-266 GLYWDFCFDTQGNAW
+266 GLYWDFCFDVQGNAW
-281 FAQKYGGSD
+281 FAQKYAGSD

-301 DGDFNRISEV
+301 DGNFNRISEV

-382 ADNGAAPARVSGL
+382 ADNAAAPARVSGL

-420 DDLANLQSVKI
+420 DDLANLQTVKI

-515 EKNGTGVNISWDA
+515 EKNGTGVDISWTA

-549 LPDSVVVAENVTDTK
+549 LPDNVVVAENVTDTK

-576 SYTVQ
+576 SYTIQ

-590 IATSNPIMAGA
+590 IATSDPVMAGS
-601 ALKTPVSLAFDTQAD
+601 ALKTPISLAFDTQTD
-616 ADRWSTNKMNNSIY
+616 ADRWSTNKMSNSIY
-630 FSYAGG
+630 FYYAGG

-645 GYGTSTGTVEG
+645 GYGTSNGTVEG

-669 TYRFTTDFQADYFD
+669 TYRFTTDFQADFFD

-704 IIASREGEQ
+704 IIAKREGEQ

-888 LSSFGLFWNDSENE
+888 LSSFGLFWNDSESE

-932 NLTDRSDPVD
+932 NLTDRSNPVD

-1014 MCALWHIYNNDWS
+1014 MCTLWHIYNNDWS

>member
-1 MPWREH
+1 
-7 FFRQGSSLPLLSRR
+7 
-21 KPSGWAKTKN
+21 
-31 IRKQDLFIIQIYS
+31 
-44 FMKQVYLSLLL
+44 MKQIYLSLLL

-163 AFFNMHYTYGDMP
+163 AFFNMHYTFGDMP
-176 MALAKVDM
+176 MALAKVNM

-194 FADLAEPDVEQTAW
+194 FADLAKPDVEQTAW

-215 AMAYDPVNEVM
+215 AMAYDPVQKVM

-253 TLNDLFKKVKDMD
+253 TLNDLFTKVKDMD

-420 DDLANLQSVKI
+420 DDLANLQTVKI

-477 GINTYYVLAAND
+477 GINTYYVLAANE

-570 GEQQSY
+570 GEQHSY

-854 EVRTND
+854 EVRAND

-888 LSSFGLFWNDSENE
+888 LSSFGLFWNDSESE

-932 NLTDRSDPVD
+932 NLTDRSNPVD

-948 HTDKKSFAGEGD
+948 HTDKKSFAGVGD

-1037 SGGYWSRPEL
+1037 SGGYWSRAEL

>member
-1 MPWREH
+1 
-7 FFRQGSSLPLLSRR
+7 
-21 KPSGWAKTKN
+21 
-31 IRKQDLFIIQIYS
+31 
-44 FMKQVYLSLLL
+44 MKQIYLSLLL

-176 MALAKVDM
+176 MALAKVNM

-215 AMAYDPVNEVM
+215 AMAYDPVNEMM

-472 ENPTD
+472 ENPID

-590 IATSNPIMAGA
+590 IATSNPIMAGS
-601 ALKTPVSLAFDTQAD
+601 ALKTPVSLAFDTQTD

-630 FSYAGG
+630 FYYAGG

-645 GYGTSTGTVEG
+645 GYGTTTGTVEG

-669 TYRFTTDFQADYFD
+669 TYRFTTDFQADFFD

-713 YAEQYHREKY
+713 YAEPYHREKY

-854 EVRTND
+854 EVRAND

-888 LSSFGLFWNDSENE
+888 LSSFGLFWNDSESE

-932 NLTDRSDPVD
+932 NLTDRSNPVD

>member
-1 MPWREH
+1 
-7 FFRQGSSLPLLSRR
+7 
-21 KPSGWAKTKN
+21 
-31 IRKQDLFIIQIYS
+31 
-44 FMKQVYLSLLL
+44 MKQIYLSLLL

-163 AFFNMHYTYGDMP
+163 AFFNMHYTFGDMP

-266 GLYWDFCFDTQGNAW
+266 GLYWDFCFDVQGNAW

-353 VNPTTGISQSVAWFN
+353 VNPTTGISQNVAWFN

-500 YMGIDVPGAVGNIML
+500 YMGIDVPGAVSNIML
-515 EKNGTGVNISWDA
+515 EKNGTGVDISWTA

-590 IATSNPIMAGA
+590 IATSNPIMAGS
-601 ALKTPVSLAFDTQAD
+601 ALKTPVSLAFDTQTD

-630 FSYAGG
+630 FYYAGG
-636 WSDDYKCMI
+636 WSNDYKCMI
-645 GYGTSTGTVEG
+645 GYGTTTGTVEG

-669 TYRFTTDFQADYFD
+669 TYRFTTDFQADFFD

-713 YAEQYHREKY
+713 YAEPYHREKY

-752 FGLKVDYVAES
+752 FGLKVDYVAEN

-854 EVRTND
+854 EVRAND

-888 LSSFGLFWNDSENE
+888 LSSFGLFWNDSESE

-948 HTDKKSFAGEGD
+948 HTDKKSFAGGGD

>member
-1 MPWREH
+1 
-7 FFRQGSSLPLLSRR
+7 
-21 KPSGWAKTKN
+21 
-31 IRKQDLFIIQIYS
+31 
-44 FMKQVYLSLLL
+44 MKQVYLSLLL

-253 TLNDLFKKVKDMD
+253 TLNDLFSKVKDMD
-266 GLYWDFCFDTQGNAW
+266 GLYWDFCFDAQGNAW

-301 DGDFNRISEV
+301 DGNFNRISEV

-420 DDLANLQSVKI
+420 DDLANLQTVKI

-453 QLLATVPATEK
+453 QLLATVPATKK

-549 LPDSVVVAENVTDTK
+549 LPDNVVVAENVTDTK

-601 ALKTPVSLAFDTQAD
+601 ALKTPVSLAFDTQTD

-630 FSYAGG
+630 FYYAGG

-645 GYGTSTGTVEG
+645 GYGTTTGTVEG

-669 TYRFTTDFQADYFD
+669 TYRFTTDFQADFFD

-713 YAEQYHREKY
+713 YAEPYHREKY

-808 GKMVEVG
+808 GKMLEVG

-854 EVRTND
+854 DVRAND

-888 LSSFGLFWNDSENE
+888 LSSFGLFWNDSESE

-932 NLTDRSDPVD
+932 NLTDRSNPVD

>member
-1 MPWREH
+1 
-7 FFRQGSSLPLLSRR
+7 
-21 KPSGWAKTKN
+21 
-31 IRKQDLFIIQIYS
+31 
-44 FMKQVYLSLLL
+44 MKQVYLSLLL

-215 AMAYDPVNEVM
+215 AMAYDPVNDVM

-253 TLNDLFKKVKDMD
+253 TLNDLFTKVKDMD
-266 GLYWDFCFDTQGNAW
+266 GLYWDFCFDAQGNAW
-281 FAQKYGGSD
+281 FAQKYAGSD

-301 DGDFNRISEV
+301 DGNFNRISEV

-353 VNPTTGISQSVAWFN
+353 VNPTTGLSQSIAWFN

-431 YRKNAGYATT
+431 YRKNAGFATT

-453 QLLATVPATEK
+453 QLLASVPATEK

-472 ENPTD
+472 ENPID

-500 YMGIDVPGAVGNIML
+500 YMGIDVPGAVSNIML
-515 EKNGTGVNISWDA
+515 EKNGTGVNISWTA

-549 LPDSVVVAENVTDTK
+549 LPDNVVVAENVTDTK

-576 SYTVQ
+576 SYTIQ

-590 IATSNPIMAGA
+590 IATSDPIMAGS
-601 ALKTPVSLAFDTQAD
+601 ALKTPISLAFDTQTD

-630 FSYAGG
+630 FYYAGG

-645 GYGTSTGTVEG
+645 GYGTSNGTVEG

-669 TYRFTTDFQADYFD
+669 TYRFTTDFQADFFD

-704 IIASREGEQ
+704 IIAKREGEQ
-713 YAEQYHREKY
+713 YAEPYHREQY

-788 RNLGSKDQEN
+788 RNLGSKNQEN

-815 SGTGTELLKT
+815 TGTGNELLKT

-854 EVRTND
+854 DVRAND

-888 LSSFGLFWNDSENE
+888 LSSFGLFWNDSESE

-932 NLTDRSDPVD
+932 NLTDRSNPVD

>member
-1 MPWREH
+1 
-7 FFRQGSSLPLLSRR
+7 
-21 KPSGWAKTKN
+21 
-31 IRKQDLFIIQIYS
+31 
-44 FMKQVYLSLLL
+44 MKQVYLSLLL

-176 MALAKVDM
+176 MALAKVNM

-253 TLNDLFKKVKDMD
+253 TLNDLFSKVKDMD
-266 GLYWDFCFDTQGNAW
+266 GLYWDFCFDAQGNAW

-301 DGDFNRISEV
+301 DGNFNRISEV

-344 DYGSTSLYK
+344 DHGSTSLYK

-472 ENPTD
+472 ENPID

-515 EKNGTGVNISWDA
+515 EKNGTGVNISWTA

-590 IATSNPIMAGA
+590 IATSDPIMAGS
-601 ALKTPVSLAFDTQAD
+601 ALKTPISLAFDTQAD

-636 WSDDYKCMI
+636 WSDDFKCMI

-854 EVRTND
+854 EVRAND

-888 LSSFGLFWNDSENE
+888 LSSFGLFWNDSESE

-932 NLTDRSDPVD
+932 NLTDRSNPVD
-942 VKIYLA
+942 VKIHLA

>member
-1 MPWREH
+1 
-7 FFRQGSSLPLLSRR
+7 
-21 KPSGWAKTKN
+21 
-31 IRKQDLFIIQIYS
+31 
-44 FMKQVYLSLLL
+44 MKQVYLSLLL

-163 AFFNMHYTYGDMP
+163 AFFNMHYTFGDMP

-194 FADLAEPDVEQTAW
+194 FADLAKPDVEQTAW

-215 AMAYDPVNEVM
+215 AMAYDPVQKVM

-253 TLNDLFKKVKDMD
+253 TLNDLFTKVKDMD

-420 DDLANLQSVKI
+420 DDLANLQTVKI

-854 EVRTND
+854 EVRAND

-888 LSSFGLFWNDSENE
+888 LSSFGLFWNDSESE

-932 NLTDRSDPVD
+932 NCTDRSNPVD

-948 HTDKKSFAGEGD
+948 HTDKKSFAGVGD

-1037 SGGYWSRPEL
+1037 SGGYWSRAEL